1 MADSCTVS
9 DVSVMTAEWVTK
21 EAGAEHS
28 RLSRGD
34 FQNFRVMMC
43 VFKKKKKNC
52 ASASVYFNAVSDSLE
67 S

>member
-1 MADSCTVS
+1 M
-9 DVSVMTAEWVTK
+9 SVMTAEWVTK

-34 FQNFRVMMC
+34 FQNVRVMMC
-43 VFKKKKKNC
+43 VFKKKKKT